1 MSGTAQSFKLTYSLQ
16 QSYVVHII
24 ITTIPFYGK
33 KISGSKILGNI
44 PKVTKT
50 LYVV

>member
-24 ITTIPFYGK
+24 TIIPFYGK
-33 KISGSKILGNI
+33 KISVSKILGNI